1 MKAMTIFNHEQFG
14 NIRTLT
20 DEQGETWFV
29 AKDVTDALG
38 FRDAEKGIRGLDED
52 ERGTTTVSTRGGVQQ
67 VSTIN
72 ESGLY
77 SCILKSRKAAV
88 RKFKRWV
95 TRDVLPS
102 IRKQGQYVMTGVTPN
117 VGSPAESGIH
127 PAKALEVVTDY
138 FQLATQNLPNLSE
151 SSKQALMATL
161 TEEVVGIRCL
171 PLPKVEER
179 FWTAS
184 ELAAEFCI
192 SPQRLGKTAN
202 QNGMKCD
209 EYGEFRISKSRH
221 SDKQVEQFFYNSKGR
236 TMLARLLGCDLD
248 DAAA

>member
-1 MKAMTIFNHEQFG
+1 MRAMTIFNHEQFG

-52 ERGTTTVSTRGGVQQ
+52 ERGTTMVSTRGGVQQ

-88 RKFKRWV
+88 KKFKRWV
-95 TRDVLPS
+95 TREVLPS

-127 PAKALEVVTDY
+127 PAKVLEVVTDY
-138 FQLATQNLPNLSE
+138 FQLATRNLPNLSE

-161 TEEVVGIRCL
+161 TERVVGIRCL
-171 PLPKVEER
+171 
-179 FWTAS
+179 AS
-184 ELAAEFCI
+184 A
-192 SPQRLGKTAN
+192 
-202 QNGMKCD
+202 
-209 EYGEFRISKSRH
+209 KSR
-221 SDKQVEQFFYNSKGR
+221 R
-236 TMLARLLGCDLD
+236 AILD
-248 DAAA
+248 RIGTGSGVLHFSPAAGTDSEPAWHEV